1 MFTPCARNTPMSCNV
16 WIMLMTER
24 IKDVCVELIKLVQ
37 TVVVRID
44 VETSSSLVIFE
55 LFYRVKVINWDM
67 EYWLNVQLKSY
78 VNG

>member
-1 MFTPCARNTPMSCNV
+1 
-16 WIMLMTER
+16 MTER

-55 LFYRVKVINWDM
+55 LLYRVKVINWDM

>member
-1 MFTPCARNTPMSCNV
+1 
-16 WIMLMTER
+16 MLMTER

-55 LFYRVKVINWDM
+55 LLYRVKVINWDM
-67 EYWLNVQLKSY
+67 EYWLNVQLKIY